1 MEPGWV
7 PMFAGKCSAAEVLPK
22 QLLMLPSP
30 NSVSGGILLPAGT
43 CPEWEEIGEGQTGD
57 RRGGRGIGV
66 GAGTCLSSPPRPTI
80 PSRHSCRCSYQP
92 ENFFQLMVKPKEH
105 CPSSSKCWELTRWD
119 GSMGFWALDTAAWYS
134 PEKLPWLSASDACIL
149 EPSSFSHQP
158 VTSYCGGK
166 SRCVLGGCLHTDPT
180 PAPQAEPPT
189 RTPPSA
195 HGVPTPA
202 LPGELCDPRTHLPV
216 PVATCAASPPVH
228 GTSARHQW
236 GAHQWGWAEPS
247 GSWWAPA
254 QPRKWHSQSPAAAHL
269 QGSSSEHC
277 LSSPTLHLPGQGQA
291 TALGQG
297 PQVTPAPIPLHVPG
311 SWDPHMHAPFT
322 REGMPMHIPPGN
334 VDNPRSSPTLR
345 ATCLAGAPIS
355 IPPGAGGPP
364 AAEDSLH
371 GWVFQECPSPDPGT
385 ATDAPVQPPP
395 GLSFPRW
402 GWGLEQGWGWG
413 WGWGLGWGWAGTRAA
428 MGM

>member
-216 PVATCAASPPVH
+216 PVATCAASAPVH
-228 GTSARHQW
+228 GTS
-236 GAHQWGWAEPS
+236 GEPTGMGRALGFMV
-247 GSWWAPA
+247 GSCTAKEVA
-254 QPRKWHSQSPAAAHL
+254 QPEP
-269 QGSSSEHC
+269 C
-277 LSSPTLHLPGQGQA
+277 SSP
-291 TALGQG
+291 
-297 PQVTPAPIPLHVPG
+297 PARLQ
-311 SWDPHMHAPFT
+311 
-322 REGMPMHIPPGN
+322 
-334 VDNPRSSPTLR
+334 LR
-345 ATCLAGAPIS
+345 ALPVLSHTAPPRAGTS
-355 IPPGAGGPP
+355 HRPGAGSPGYPCP
-364 AAEDSLH
+364 NSAACPWELGSPHACPLH
-371 GWVFQECPSPDPGT
+371 QGRHAHAHLSRQRG
-385 ATDAPVQPPP
+385 QPQVIPHP
-395 GLSFPRW
+395 QSNLLGRSSHQHPTWSW
-402 GWGLEQGWGWG
+402 GSSCC
-413 WGWGLGWGWAGTRAA
+413 
-428 MGM
+428 